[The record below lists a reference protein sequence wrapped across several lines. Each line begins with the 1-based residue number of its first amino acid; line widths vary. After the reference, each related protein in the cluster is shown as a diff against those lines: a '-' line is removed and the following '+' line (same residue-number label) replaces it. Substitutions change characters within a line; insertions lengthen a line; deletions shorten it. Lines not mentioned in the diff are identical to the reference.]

1 MSDSDIVKQV
11 LVENET
17 GNELDISTKYVVRT
31 VNIPTKMK
39 ISLYEN
45 GSLVSTERLA
55 ELGLSLK
62 GYTKLEVETSEYGNL
77 YEMDSENDGA
87 LQKRVRQYKSMLD
100 QLGLAYDSTQDVVMA
115 AIQSASMTD
124 AEKAA
129 LALTMKTVYD
139 AITTNLEYLGSEMP
153 HMDTYEKLAKLIK
166 YLPKEESDSASA

>member
-62 GYTKLEVETSEYGNL
+62 GYTRLEVETKEYGNL

-87 LQKRVRQYKSMLD
+87 LQKRVRQYKAMLD

-139 AITTNLEYLGSEMP
+139 AITTNLEYYGSETP
-153 HMDTYEKLAKLIK
+153 HIDTYERLAKLIK
-166 YLPKEESDSASA
+166 YLPEESVEE